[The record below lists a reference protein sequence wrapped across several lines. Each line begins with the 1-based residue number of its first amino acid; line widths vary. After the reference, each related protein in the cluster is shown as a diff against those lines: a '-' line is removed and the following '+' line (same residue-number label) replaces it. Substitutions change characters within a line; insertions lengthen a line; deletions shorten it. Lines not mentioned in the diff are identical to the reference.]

1 MTEYTEQDEAQWQT
15 HYAALAD
22 PQANVCAAE
31 KHEALQLLQK
41 KVAGCTLCSE
51 LARQRH
57 KTVFG
62 VGHPAPEIC
71 FIGEAPGADEDRQ
84 GEPFVGR
91 AGQLLDRIL
100 QACNWTR
107 QDVYIANILKCRP
120 PNNRNP
126 LPPEVNNCLPYL
138 LKQLHIIQPRVVC
151 ALGAVA
157 AKTLLNTEISI
168 GKLRGRWHR
177 WQGLPLLCTYHPAYL
192 LRNPAQKRAVWED
205 MQMLMK
211 FVKNKNSDG

>member
-1 MTEYTEQDEAQWQT
+1 MSADLQQDEEQLKN
-15 HYAALAD
+15 YFAALAD

-31 KHEALQLLQK
+31 KQEALQLLQK
-41 KVAGCTLCSE
+41 QVAGCTLCSE

-62 VGHPAPEIC
+62 VGYAAPEIC

-100 QACNWTR
+100 KACNWTR

-126 LPPEVNNCLPYL
+126 LPSEVGNCLPYL
-138 LKQLHIIQPRVVC
+138 LKQLQIIQPRVIC
-151 ALGAVA
+151 ALGGVA
-157 AKTLLNTEISI
+157 AKTLLDSEESI
-168 GKLRGRWHR
+168 GRLRGRWHR

-205 MQMLMK
+205 MQMLMR
-211 FVKNKNSDG
+211 FVKGE

>member
-1 MTEYTEQDEAQWQT
+1 MNEQAQLE
-15 HYAALAD
+15 HYLAALSD

-31 KHEALQLLQK
+31 KQEALRLLQA
-41 KVAGCTLCSE
+41 KVAGCTLCGE
-51 LARQRH
+51 LAQQRH

-62 VGHPAPEIC
+62 VGHSAPELC
-71 FIGEAPGADEDRQ
+71 FIGEAPGAAEDRQ

-91 AGQLLDRIL
+91 AGQLFDRIL
-100 QACNWTR
+100 KACNWTR

-126 LPPEVNNCLPYL
+126 LPPEINNCTPYL
-138 LKQLHIIQPRVVC
+138 LQQLQIIQPRVLC

-157 AKTLLNTEISI
+157 AKTLLASDQSI

-205 MQMLMK
+205 MQMLMR
-211 FVKNKNSDG
+211 FVKGEGEELAK

>member
-1 MTEYTEQDEAQWQT
+1 MSENIQQDEKQLRNYFAT
-15 HYAALAD
+15 LAD
-22 PQANVCAAE
+22 PQANVCTEE
-31 KHEALQLLQK
+31 KQEALQLLRK
-41 KVAGCTLCSE
+41 KVASCTLCGE
-51 LARQRH
+51 LAQQRH

-62 VGHPAPEIC
+62 VGHAAPEIC

-100 QACNWTR
+100 KACNWTR

-126 LPPEVNNCLPYL
+126 LPSEVSNCTPYL
-138 LKQLHIIQPRVVC
+138 LQQLQIIKPRVVC

-157 AKTLLNTEISI
+157 AKTLLDSEESI

-205 MQMLMK
+205 MQMLMR
-211 FVKNKNSDG
+211 FVKGE

>member
-1 MTEYTEQDEAQWQT
+1 MNEPPRDEA
-15 HYAALAD
+15 HYFAALSD

-31 KHEALQLLQK
+31 KQEALQLVQE
-41 KVAGCTLCSE
+41 KVAVCTSCGE
-51 LARQRH
+51 LARHRH

-62 VGHPAPEIC
+62 VGHPAPEVC

-100 QACNWTR
+100 EACNWTR

-120 PNNRNP
+120 PRNRNP
-126 LPPEVNNCLPYL
+126 LPSEISNCTPFL
-138 LKQLHIIQPRVVC
+138 LKQLQIIQPRALC

-157 AKTLLNTEISI
+157 AQTLLACEQSI

-205 MQMLMK
+205 MQMLMR
-211 FVKNKNSDG
+211 FVKDN